1 MPGAELQL
9 RPGALTVVMAECL
22 FEDLLVN
29 VSNATRT
36 GTNSGGSG
44 TGNDLSAIDP
54 NAGYANF
61 TVDLSNH
68 CTAIAYA
75 LEFIVP
81 VAVYIVL
88 IVLVVRKRS
97 ALNPRGQVSASKPSS
112 PSSESAH
119 GKLAD
124 SKTRVELVDVS
135 VVKDSA
141 GTLSATEYFQS
152 QLEHHLEQE
161 VINSES
167 ANAPVDDSSN
177 ETLSFRD
184 VTVSVSLGCRCS
196 SKKKTINNRITGSAQ
211 EGELFAVIGP
221 SGCGKTTL
229 IDALAGAVREGRIPS
244 RFDTRI
250 QSAK

>member
-1 MPGAELQL
+1 
-9 RPGALTVVMAECL
+9 MAECL

-29 VSNATRT
+29 VSNASQT

-81 VAVYIVL
+81 VAVYIALV
-88 IVLVVRKRS
+88 VLVVRKRS
-97 ALNPRGQVSASKPSS
+97 ALNTRGQVIVSKPSS
-112 PSSESAH
+112 SSSSSESAH
-119 GKLAD
+119 GEPIA
-124 SKTRVELVDVS
+124 SSTSVELVDIS
-135 VVKDSA
+135 VVKDGASA
-141 GTLSATEYFQS
+141 PSATEYFHS
-152 QLEHHLEQE
+152 QLEHHLEE
-161 VINSES
+161 EAIIDSENS
-167 ANAPVDDSSN
+167 NASVVGEASK

-184 VTVSVSLGCRCS
+184 VTVSVSLGCGCGSR
-196 SKKKTINNRITGSAQ
+196 KKTINNHVTGSAQ

-229 IDALAGAVREGRIPS
+229 IDVLAGAVREGR
-244 RFDTRI
+244 
-250 QSAK
+250 